1 MAEVITEMV
10 LPGVYIEVR
19 PEGLIS
25 VGGIVTG
32 RIGIVGTAARGPLN
46 AVVSLSSY
54 SQAKDTLGE
63 YDAWRGGDSE
73 LTLVRALEQAFNN
86 GASDIRA
93 VRVGG
98 SVVSRAS
105 AVLQTVVTAPTE
117 HLEDQIMIQA
127 RDPGNWAND
136 GMVKVEMNVEQKV
149 KRFTVP
155 KADPEPEK
163 TAPFNRD
170 LTELQLENTNLVR
183 GDGSDASLRPAD
195 IEIKNL
201 STPDD
206 NKKTPYTEYVL
217 GPSLPINET
226 FGVDS
231 AGQKDGLIVFGAAQ
245 TAGHVL
251 EVTYNII
258 NRTVVSNEKKNVDAS
273 NEIELDRLPV
283 DPDRMRVLVGTILY
297 QQDNTGAD
305 GTYNLNGKTLTF
317 PPDTV
322 PEGTLVTVTYRYAPG
337 SRVTLTLPTDQEEIY
352 EVENAED
359 LGNILDARAERN
371 ATVFTYKIIANENN
385 PINTGEMT
393 LTGGNNGADAGS
405 AQYKDGLI
413 LLENEEVNMVLAAG
427 LGASEFTSD
436 LLGHVDSME
445 SQGKDRIGLIGCE
458 LGDDVDAIKGHTET
472 LGHRRMIFVAPGIK
486 VTDAAASVAQGRDVV
501 VTLPG
506 SYTAAAVAGKLA
518 SLAPHISPTNK
529 VVSVRGL
536 EHEFFRAN
544 LKDLVQNRVL
554 CLEKKMGFR
563 IVRGITTDS
572 GPFSQITTRRIVDKA
587 KAGIRIGSLP
597 FIGRLNNERVRK
609 ALKGALDGFLTSMV
623 QDEALQSYELEVTA
637 TRSDEIA
644 GRAIVTVVLRP
655 TFSID
660 YIKVIMYLE

>member
-46 AVVSLSSY
+46 EVVSLSSY
-54 SQAKDTLGE
+54 PQAKDILGN

-98 SVVSRAS
+98 SGVSRAS
-105 AVLQTVVTAPTE
+105 AVLQDTSPA
-117 HLEDQIMIQA
+117 DQIRIQA
-127 RDPGNWAND
+127 RDPGDWANG
-136 GMVKVEMNVEQKV
+136 GMVKVEMNVEKKV
-149 KRFTVP
+149 KRFIVP
-155 KADPEPEK
+155 AADPDPEK
-163 TAPFNRD
+163 TAPFDPD

-183 GDGSDASLRPAD
+183 HDGSDASLQSED
-195 IEIKNL
+195 IVIKNL
-201 STPDD
+201 SASPA
-206 NKKTPYTEYVL
+206 KTYTL
-217 GPSLPINET
+217 GNSLPTNET
-226 FGVDS
+226 FSVDS
-231 AGQKDGLIVFGAAQ
+231 AGRQTGHIVFGAAQ
-245 TAGHVL
+245 TEGDVL
-251 EVTYNII
+251 EVTYYII
-258 NRTVVSNEKKNVDAS
+258 KRTVVSNEKKNVDAS
-273 NEIELDRLPV
+273 GEIELERLPV

-297 QQDNTGAD
+297 QQGSTPAD
-305 GTYNLNGKTLTF
+305 GIYTLNGKTLTF
-317 PPDTV
+317 PTTV

-337 SRVTLTLPTDQEEIY
+337 SRVTLTLPTGQEEIY
-352 EVENAED
+352 EVENAKD
-359 LGNILDARAERN
+359 LGNILDARTERN
-371 ATVFTYKIIANENN
+371 ATVFTYTIIANEEN
-385 PINTGEMT
+385 PIKTGEMT
-393 LTGGNNGADAGS
+393 LTGGDNGADAGP

-486 VTDAAASVAQGRDVV
+486 VTDAAASVAQGRDVLV
-501 VTLPG
+501 MLPG
-506 SYTAAAVAGKLA
+506 SYAAAAVAGKLA

-536 EHEFFRAN
+536 EHEFFRAD

-563 IVRGITTDS
+563 IVRGISTDS

-637 TRSDEIA
+637 TRPDEIA